1 MIKPLLPGIPKLV
14 YIIIFVFIGQNAFS
28 QSVLLLKANTDVY
41 DSPNDN
47 KILKVKFKEETWVN
61 YKGRYGQYFKISNY
75 FGKDKLYPIGIIE
88 GFVNINSV
96 LDTISRDEYENY
108 DKPNEDFIFTNNQNT
123 TPVQPVSPSVN
134 YDIEN
139 YFLGMKKAD
148 LSSNPVSSTSLSKFV
163 YKIDTKFNTQN
174 VLYHIRLTGADEDAM
189 AIDEIIKNQVNE
201 LQIFLENKYG
211 RPFKTSN
218 YPSFLE
224 IEENQIFNVASWR
237 TSGKLIN
244 LGIGEHDDL
253 YYSIATI
260 VAE

>member
-1 MIKPLLPGIPKLV
+1 MIKSHLLGIPQLV
-14 YIIIFVFIGQNAFS
+14 YLIILIFISQNAFS
-28 QSVLLLKANTDVY
+28 QSVLLLKANSDVY
-41 DSPNDN
+41 DNPNDN
-47 KILKVKFKEETWVN
+47 KILKVKVKEETWVN

-75 FGKDKLYPIGIIE
+75 FGKDKLYPIGIFE

-108 DKPNEDFIFTNNQNT
+108 DKSSEDFIFTDNQNS
-123 TPVQPVSPSVN
+123 TPIQSVSPSVN

-139 YFLGMKKAD
+139 YFIGMNKTD

-174 VLYHIRLTGADEDAM
+174 VLYHISLTGADEDAM
-189 AIDEIIKNQVNE
+189 AIDEVIKNQVNE

-211 RPFKTSN
+211 RPIKTFN

-253 YYSIATI
+253 YYSIASI